1 MDLYRLLAKGCLN
14 SLRCHSPRACLA
26 LRLEVQGLKNWLVA
40 GLALSLGIAVSA
52 ALLIFGNPARDEIE
66 VYALAHDV
74 TAGTTLTQDALRLV
88 AVMLPDG
95 ASALFQK
102 DAGDLRGTRAAHD
115 LIAGQLLQRA
125 DVVAASASADV
136 RLVFIPVKDAP
147 PASAG
152 SRIDLLVISGAA
164 DHPDVIPF
172 ALGVDVRGAVP
183 GGFIVAVTSR
193 QAPAFVYASEVMRL
207 VAVIA
212 AAGAP
217 AGNEEPVGAPDQ
229 ALAMASQP

>member
-1 MDLYRLLAKGCLN
+1 M
-14 SLRCHSPRACLA
+14 
-26 LRLEVQGLKNWLVA
+26 KNWLVA
-40 GLALSLGIAVSA
+40 GLALGLGIAVSA

-66 VYALAHDV
+66 VYAVAHDV
-74 TAGTTLTQDALRLV
+74 SAGAALTPDALRVV
-88 AVMLPDG
+88 AAMLPDG
-95 ASALFQK
+95 ASSLFQK
-102 DAGDLRGTRAAHD
+102 GASDLSGTRAAHD

-125 DVVAASASADV
+125 DVVMASQSADV

-152 SRIDLLVISGAA
+152 SKIDLLVISGTS
-164 DHPDVIPF
+164 DHPDVMPF
-172 ALGVDVRGAVP
+172 ALGVDVREVVP

-193 QAPAFVYASEVMRL
+193 QAPAFVYAAEVMRL

-212 AAGAP
+212 APGAP

-229 ALAMASQP
+229 ALAVAGQP

>member
-1 MDLYRLLAKGCLN
+1 M
-14 SLRCHSPRACLA
+14 
-26 LRLEVQGLKNWLVA
+26 KNWLVA
-40 GLALSLGIAVSA
+40 GLALALGIAVSA

-66 VYALAHDV
+66 VYAAAHDIS
-74 TAGTTLTQDALRLV
+74 AGTTLTQDALHVV

-95 ASALFQK
+95 ASSLFQK
-102 DAGDLRGTRAAHD
+102 GASDLRDMRAAHD
-115 LIAGQLLQRA
+115 LVAGQLLQRA
-125 DVVAASASADV
+125 DVVSASQSADV

-152 SRIDLLVISGAA
+152 SKIDLLAITGTS

-172 ALGVDVRGAVP
+172 ALGVEVRGIVP

-193 QAPAFVYASEVMRL
+193 QAPAFVFAAEVMRL

-212 AAGAP
+212 APGAP
-217 AGNEEPVGAPDQ
+217 AGNEEPVGAPEQ
-229 ALAMASQP
+229 ALALASQP